1 MHAGPATR
9 PQWGMRIIDAL
20 ADLLLGAQ
28 CPGCDEAR
36 WGFCP
41 SCWDALDQ
49 PPSLAPRLDGLPIVA
64 ANDYRPILSS
74 GIPRYK
80 DDGALHLERALA
92 IRLAVAVA
100 ALGPPGDAI
109 LVPVP
114 SRPAA
119 VRSRG
124 FDHGAR
130 LAGRA
135 ARLLGLGSRRVLR
148 RTRRGADQQ
157 GLGAGARA
165 ANTSGTMRAG
175 HVPGPVVIVDDIVT
189 TGASL
194 AEANRALLAAGCR
207 VLGAAVIADA
217 DGNWPVVRPPVGARR

>member
-1 MHAGPATR
+1 
-9 PQWGMRIIDAL
+9 MRIIDAL

-28 CPGCDEAR
+28 CPGCDQAR

-41 SCWDALDQ
+41 DCWQALDR
-49 PPSLAPRLDGLPIVA
+49 PPEPAPRLGGLPIMA

-80 DDGALHLERALA
+80 DDGALHLERALS
-92 IRLAVAVA
+92 IRLAAAVS
-100 ALGPPGDAI
+100 ALAPPPDAI

-130 LAGRA
+130 LAERAGR
-135 ARLLGLGSRRVLR
+135 LVGLRSRRALR
-148 RTRRGADQQ
+148 RTGRSADQQ
-157 GLGAGARA
+157 GLRAGERA
-165 ANTSGTMRAG
+165 SNTAGTMRAVG
-175 HVPGPVVIVDDIVT
+175 VPGPVVIVDDIVT
-189 TGASL
+189 TGSSL
-194 AEANRALLAAGCR
+194 AEASRALTAAGCR